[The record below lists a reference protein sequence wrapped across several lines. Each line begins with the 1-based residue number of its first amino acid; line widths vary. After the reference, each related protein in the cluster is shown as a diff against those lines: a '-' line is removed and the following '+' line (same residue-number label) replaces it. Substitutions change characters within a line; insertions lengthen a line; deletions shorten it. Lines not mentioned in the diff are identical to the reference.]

1 MLIAARGNPQS
12 PALSDSPECRS
23 FLDNTR
29 PVLVFLQCKSKP
41 EGSVRPSIILAD
53 LLGNRSLLQQ
63 VQKVMVCDLWL
74 VYFDLFC
81 VSLCFKVRCFWTSEF
96 ACFHAL
102 GLLALSFFYLPTEI
116 WQVASLDSK
125 GEYSASKSS
134 RNTDLG
140 GWKRI
145 DTFPTIFNFA
155 TSARYY
161 HCYLTGKD
169 WMLWYMLKLMSKKN
183 LKSWS
188 VLDNAGRELS
198 KRVVKWQ
205 ASRESS
211 NKKKKFKKINSIP
224 LTFDRHQQ
232 KNFSHLHLT
241 ANQDQIHQQEINRI
255 NTILSIKHTL
265 GG

>member
-1 MLIAARGNPQS
+1 
-12 PALSDSPECRS
+12 
-23 FLDNTR
+23 
-29 PVLVFLQCKSKP
+29 
-41 EGSVRPSIILAD
+41 
-53 LLGNRSLLQQ
+53 
-63 VQKVMVCDLWL
+63 MVCDLWL

-81 VSLCFKVRCFWTSEF
+81 VSVFQGSLLLNFRVCMFSCFRSFSSQF
-96 ACFHAL
+96 
-102 GLLALSFFYLPTEI
+102 FFYLPTEI

-211 NKKKKFKKINSIP
+211 NKKKKLKKINSIP